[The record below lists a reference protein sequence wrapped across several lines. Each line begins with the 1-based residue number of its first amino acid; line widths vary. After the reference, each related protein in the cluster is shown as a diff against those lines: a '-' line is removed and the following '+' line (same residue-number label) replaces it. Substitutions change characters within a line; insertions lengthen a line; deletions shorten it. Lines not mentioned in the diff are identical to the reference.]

1 MQRKQS
7 VLIQIILRGLR
18 SGQYKMQTAACRPG
32 AKHRLKLKT
41 VLITWAI
48 RAVVGNTICS
58 FSNANSNSNK
68 NFSEFMGPLPTL
80 KT

>member
-1 MQRKQS
+1 MQRKLFL
-7 VLIQIILRGLR
+7 LIQIILRDLR
-18 SGQYKMQTAACRPG
+18 TGQYKNQAAACRPRT
-32 AKHRLKLKT
+32 KHRLKLNT

-48 RAVVGNTICS
+48 SAVVGNTICS